1 MTITVDTVISRGERL
16 RGYLHTVAAA
26 LGVGLESTTID
37 LDTPVSAYLA
47 LDQHLPAVPDRDL
60 ALLWDEEHGWSA
72 AIETHSGEDLIVVS
86 YLDCDTVV
94 PPSDLVVRFVDG
106 LLRGH
111 DRIGRPDPP
120 AIRAADSRPRLAEL
134 LPARMWS
141 E

>member
-1 MTITVDTVISRGERL
+1 MTTAREIMTADVRCVDS
-16 RGYLHTVAAA
+16 
-26 LGVGLESTTID
+26 
-37 LDTPVSAYLA
+37 VSAYLA
-47 LDQHLPAVPDRDL
+47 LDQHLPAFPGWDL
-60 ALLWDEEHGWSA
+60 ALLWDEERGWSA

-86 YLDCDTVV
+86 YPDCDTVV

-111 DRIGRPDPP
+111 DRTGRPDAP